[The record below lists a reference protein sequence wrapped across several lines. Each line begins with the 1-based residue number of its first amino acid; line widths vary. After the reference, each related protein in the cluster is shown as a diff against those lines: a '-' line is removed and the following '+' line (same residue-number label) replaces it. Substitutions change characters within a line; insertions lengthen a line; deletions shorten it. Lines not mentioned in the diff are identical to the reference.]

1 MRFKR
6 EIVVNYLLRNNLTI
20 KSFCRQNGVDIRS
33 FNKLMRMEY
42 DVDVRLL
49 FQISKA
55 IGLKVHL
62 LFEKQCN

>member
-20 KSFCRQNGVDIRS
+20 KSYCRQNGIDIRS

-42 DVDVRLL
+42 DVVVRLL

-62 LFEKQCN
+62 LFEK

>member
-20 KSFCRQNGVDIRS
+20 KSYCRQNGIDIRS

-42 DVDVRLL
+42 DVVVRLL

-55 IGLKVHL
+55 IGLKVEL
-62 LFEKQCN
+62 LFEK

>member
-1 MRFKR
+1 MGFKR
-6 EIVVNYLLRNNLTI
+6 EIVVNYLLRNDLTI
-20 KSFCRQNGVDIRS
+20 KSFCRQNGIDIRS

-49 FQISKA
+49 FQVSKV

-62 LFEKQCN
+62 LFEK